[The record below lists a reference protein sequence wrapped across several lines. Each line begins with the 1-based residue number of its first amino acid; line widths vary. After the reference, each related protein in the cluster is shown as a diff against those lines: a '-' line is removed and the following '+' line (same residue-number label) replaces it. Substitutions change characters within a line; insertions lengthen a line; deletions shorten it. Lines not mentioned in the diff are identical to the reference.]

1 MIIIDYSAISIANIA
16 IQKLEPN
23 EDIFRSMILN
33 SIRMYRKKYGSEFGE
48 IVIAVDAG
56 GNWRKEYYPEYKAKR
71 QTTRKESPLDWNA
84 IFKILNQVL
93 EEIKESFPYTV
104 IGQEGME
111 ADDIIAQLVY
121 KTQEFGEHEPVMI
134 ISGDKD
140 FAQLQKFSNVSQW
153 SPITK
158 KLIKEPEPINKLKE
172 HIFRGD
178 TSDGVPNIL
187 SCDDVFLQ
195 EGVRQTPLTKKKIEV
210 FINAKDMKDVMTE
223 DEYRNYIR
231 NKKMIDL
238 EECPEHFKDIVYIEY
253 DKQKLSQPKN
263 KSKVMPYFIKHR
275 CKNLLTNIQEFI

>member
-1 MIIIDYSAISIANIA
+1 MIVIDYSAISIANIV
-16 IQKLEPN
+16 IQKLEPD
-23 EDIFRSMILN
+23 EDLFRSMILN
-33 SIRMYRKKYGSEFGE
+33 SIRMYRKKYGAEYGE
-48 IVIAVDAG
+48 IVLAADAG
-56 GNWRKEYYPEYKAKR
+56 GNWRKEYYPEYKASR
-71 QTTRKESPLDWNA
+71 QSGRKESPLDWNA

-158 KLIKEPEPINKLKE
+158 KLIKEPKPINKLKE

-178 TSDGVPNIL
+178 GSDGVPNIL

-210 FINAKDMKDVMTE
+210 FMNAKDVKDVMTE

-275 CKNLLTNIQEFI
+275 CENLLTNIQEFI

>member
-1 MIIIDYSAISIANIA
+1 MIVIDYSAISIANIA

-23 EDIFRSMILN
+23 EDLFRAMVLN
-33 SIRMYRKKYGSEFGE
+33 SIRMYRKKYGAEYGE
-48 IVIAVDAG
+48 IVLAADAG
-56 GNWRKEYYPEYKAKR
+56 GNWRKEYYPEYKATR
-71 QTTRKESPLDWNA
+71 QSGRKESPLDWNA

-195 EGVRQTPLTKKKIEV
+195 EGLRQTPLTKKKIEV
-210 FINAKDMKDVMTE
+210 FMNAKDVKEVMTE

>member
-33 SIRMYRKKYGSEFGE
+33 SIRMYRKKYGAEYGE

-195 EGVRQTPLTKKKIEV
+195 EGVRQTPLTKKKIEL

>member
-1 MIIIDYSAISIANIA
+1 MIVIDYSAISIANIA

-23 EDIFRSMILN
+23 EDLFRAMILN
-33 SIRMYRKKYGSEFGE
+33 SIRMYRKKYGAEYGE
-48 IVIAVDAG
+48 IVLAADAG
-56 GNWRKEYYPEYKAKR
+56 GNWRKEYYPEYKATR
-71 QTTRKESPLDWNA
+71 QSGRKESPLDWNA

-93 EEIKESFPYTV
+93 DEIKESFPYTV

-158 KLIKEPEPINKLKE
+158 KLIKEPDPYNKLKE

-178 TSDGVPNIL
+178 GSDGVPNIL

-195 EGVRQTPLTKKKIEV
+195 EGLRQTPLTKKKIEV
-210 FINAKDMKDVMTE
+210 FMNAKDVKEVMTE

-238 EECPEHFKDIVYIEY
+238 EECPEHFKNIVYIEY

-263 KSKVMPYFIKHR
+263 KPKVMPYFIKHR

>member
-33 SIRMYRKKYGSEFGE
+33 SIRMYRKKYGAEFGE

>member
-1 MIIIDYSAISIANIA
+1 MIVIDYSAISIANIA

-33 SIRMYRKKYGSEFGE
+33 SIRMYRKKYGAEYGE

-93 EEIKESFPYTV
+93 EEIEESFPYTV

>member
-1 MIIIDYSAISIANIA
+1 MIVIDYSAISIANIA

-23 EDIFRSMILN
+23 EDLFRSMVLN
-33 SIRMYRKKYGSEFGE
+33 SIRMYRKKYGAEYGE
-48 IVIAVDAG
+48 IVLAADAG
-56 GNWRKEYYPEYKAKR
+56 GNWRKEYYPEYKASR
-71 QTTRKESPLDWNA
+71 QSGRKESPLDWNA

-158 KLIKEPEPINKLKE
+158 KLIVEPDPINKLKE

-178 TSDGVPNIL
+178 ASDGVPNIL

-195 EGVRQTPLTKKKIEV
+195 EGVRQTPLSKKKVEI
-210 FINAKDMKDVMTE
+210 FQNAKDVKDVMTE

>member
-1 MIIIDYSAISIANIA
+1 MIVIDYSAISIANIV
-16 IQKLEPN
+16 IQKLEPD
-23 EDIFRSMILN
+23 EDLFRSMILN
-33 SIRMYRKKYGSEFGE
+33 SIRMYRKKYGAEYGE
-48 IVIAVDAG
+48 IVLAADAG
-56 GNWRKEYYPEYKAKR
+56 GNWRKEYYPEYKATR
-71 QTTRKESPLDWNA
+71 QSGRKESPLDWNA

-93 EEIKESFPYTV
+93 DEIKESFPYTV

-158 KLIKEPEPINKLKE
+158 KLIKEPDPYNKLKE

-178 TSDGVPNIL
+178 GSDGVPNIL

-210 FINAKDMKDVMTE
+210 FMNAKDVKEVMTE

-238 EECPEHFKDIVYIEY
+238 EECPEHFKNIVYIEY
-253 DKQKLSQPKN
+253 DKQKLSQPQN

>member
-1 MIIIDYSAISIANIA
+1 
-16 IQKLEPN
+16 
-23 EDIFRSMILN
+23 
-33 SIRMYRKKYGSEFGE
+33 
-48 IVIAVDAG
+48 
-56 GNWRKEYYPEYKAKR
+56 
-71 QTTRKESPLDWNA
+71 
-84 IFKILNQVL
+84 
-93 EEIKESFPYTV
+93 
-104 IGQEGME
+104 ME

-158 KLIKEPEPINKLKE
+158 KLIKEPDPYNKLKE

-178 TSDGVPNIL
+178 GSDGVPNIL

-210 FINAKDMKDVMTE
+210 FMNAKDVKDVMTE

-238 EECPEHFKDIVYIEY
+238 EECPERFKDIVYIEY
-253 DKQKLSQPKN
+253 DKQKLSQPQN
-263 KSKVMPYFIKHR
+263 KPKVMPYFIKHR

>member
-33 SIRMYRKKYGSEFGE
+33 SIRMYRKKYGAEYGE

-71 QTTRKESPLDWNA
+71 QSGRKESPLDWNA
-84 IFKILNQVL
+84 IFNILNKVL
-93 EEIKESFPYTV
+93 GEIQESFPYTV

-195 EGVRQTPLTKKKIEV
+195 EGVRQTPLTKKKIEL